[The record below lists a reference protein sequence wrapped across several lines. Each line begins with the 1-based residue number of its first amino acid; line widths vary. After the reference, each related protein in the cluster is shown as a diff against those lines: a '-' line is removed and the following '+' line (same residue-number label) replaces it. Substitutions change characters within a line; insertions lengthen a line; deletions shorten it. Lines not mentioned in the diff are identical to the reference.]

1 MVVHCID
8 KIYLQFMYEV
18 IKLDAELNTML
29 YTNLNEELYD
39 IPIVSKNNVVLNS
52 FDQLTFSFAG
62 VGIEVFIMNFY

>member
-1 MVVHCID
+1 MVVHCVD

>member
-1 MVVHCID
+1 MIVHCVD